1 MTFCALCSLTIL
13 GDTLERVE
21 RRAILDSLPHYQRP
35 DGSFTAVHTGGENDM
50 RFVYCACSVC
60 TMLGDWST
68 VDKAATKSYIL
79 NSQTHEGGF
88 AQGPGL
94 EAHGGS
100 TYCAV
105 ASLSM
110 MVRLAAT

>member
-1 MTFCALCSLTIL
+1 MTMTFCALCSLTIL

-68 VDKAATKSYIL
+68 VDKAATKTAHS
-79 NSQTHEGGF
+79 EGGGAGGISRKPHRAR
-88 AQGPGL
+88 AQI
-94 EAHGGS
+94 
-100 TYCAV
+100 
-105 ASLSM
+105 
-110 MVRLAAT
+110 